1 VSAIRIA
8 SRSIQQKGE
17 RGYVVT
23 LPPLWVKDLG
33 LKVRDKVDFL
43 RDEQDR
49 LIVVPAEKKTT
60 GGER

>member
-1 VSAIRIA
+1 MSAIKVRSGSLGRDGRLTAPA
-8 SRSIQQKGE
+8 SWRE
-17 RGYVVT
+17 
-23 LPPLWVKDLG
+23 DLG
-33 LKVRDKVDFL
+33 LKEGDPIDFL